1 MSFLKREKYFSSA
14 VTPSGKKLCSRRQE
28 NDSKTF
34 WEAKK
39 TLRPM

>member
-14 VTPSGKKLCSRRQE
+14 VTPSEKKLCSRRQKH
-28 NDSKTF
+28 DSKTF

-39 TLRPM
+39 TLRPT